1 MVSIVFYEISMW
13 NSSGTIVIVTRSG
26 TVAVVT
32 HSGTVCLGIRSG
44 TTASI
49 IHSGTI
55 ARVTHSGTTAIVT
68 HSGTTYAN
76 LQYLMVFTMYQL
88 PVTKAIPVM
97 CKRLRYL
104 MVHEAKVIQKNCKS
118 HSKREWNL
126 RRLQP

>member
-1 MVSIVFYEISMW
+1 MIIIHSGTVDIVTHSGTVVIVIRSGTTAGIIH
-13 NSSGTIVIVTRSG
+13 SGTIAVVTRSGTIVIIIHSG

-32 HSGTVCLGIRSG
+32 R
-44 TTASI
+44 
-49 IHSGTI
+49 
-55 ARVTHSGTTAIVT
+55 
-68 HSGTTYAN
+68 SGTTYAN

-88 PVTKAIPVM
+88 PVAKAIPVM

-104 MVHEAKVIQKNCKS
+104 MVHEAKVIQTNCKS